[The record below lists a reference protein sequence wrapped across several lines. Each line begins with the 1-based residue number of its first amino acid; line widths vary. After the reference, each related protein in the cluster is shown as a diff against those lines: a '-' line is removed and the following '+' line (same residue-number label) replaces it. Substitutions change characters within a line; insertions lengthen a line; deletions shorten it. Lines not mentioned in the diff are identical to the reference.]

1 MKVLVTGGSGFLGL
15 AIVRMLVDNGHTARS
30 FSRGDY
36 PQLRAAGMDIQR
48 GDLTDL
54 KAFRQAASG
63 CDAIIHTAAKA
74 GVWGP
79 AEDYERINI
88 QGTRNVIQ
96 VCRELQIRRLVY
108 TSSASVVFT
117 GSDEDGIDES
127 TPYAQRFLADYPRT
141 KALAEQAVLA
151 ANDSEL
157 ATIALRPHLIWGP
170 GDPHLVPRVLSRA
183 RAGKLALVG
192 NGSNLVDSTY
202 VENAALA
209 HLLALEKLCLDAA
222 CAGKAY
228 FISNGEPLAMET
240 LLNRIL
246 AAADLPPINRYIHP
260 QLAYMGGAI
269 LEIVYRRLW
278 PQYEPIMTC
287 FVARQLATSHWFQ
300 LDRARQDLGYQ
311 PHIKLDEGFQYL
323 RDSFAASTGI

>member
-1 MKVLVTGGSGFLGL
+1 MKVLVTGGTGFLGS
-15 AIVRMLVDNGHTARS
+15 AIVRMLIAKGHITRS

-36 PQLRAAGMDIQR
+36 PHLRAAGMDIQR
-48 GDLTDL
+48 GDLTDMEAL
-54 KAFRQAASG
+54 RQAASD
-63 CDAIIHTAAKA
+63 CDAVIHTAAKA

-79 AEDYERINI
+79 AEDYERTNV

-108 TSSASVVFT
+108 TSSPSVVFT
-117 GSDEDGIDES
+117 GGDEDGIDES

-141 KALAEQAVLA
+141 KTLAEQAVLA
-151 ANDSEL
+151 ANDLEL
-157 ATIALRPHLIWGP
+157 TTLALRPHLIWGP

-209 HLLALEKLCLDAA
+209 HLLALDKLAPEA
-222 CAGKAY
+222 TCAGKAY

-240 LLNRIL
+240 LLNHIL
-246 AAADLPPINRYIHP
+246 SAANLPPITRYIQP
-260 QLAYMGGAI
+260 QLAYAAGAI
-269 LEIVYRRLW
+269 LEMVYRRLW
-278 PQYEPIMTC
+278 PQHEPIMTR
-287 FVARQLATSHWFQ
+287 FLARQLATSHWFQ

-311 PHIKLDEGFQYL
+311 PPINLDEGFQRL
-323 RDSFAASTGI
+323 RDSLAVASGT

>member
-1 MKVLVTGGSGFLGL
+1 MKVLVTGGTGFLGS
-15 AIVRMLVDNGHTARS
+15 AIVRMLIDKGHTAVS

-36 PQLRAAGMDIQR
+36 PHLRATGMDIQR
-48 GDLTDL
+48 GDLTDM
-54 KAFRQAASG
+54 KALRQAASG
-63 CDAIIHTAAKA
+63 CDAVIHTAAKA

-79 AEDYERINI
+79 AEDYERTNV

-108 TSSASVVFT
+108 TSSPSVVFM
-117 GSDEDGIDES
+117 GCNEDGIDES

-151 ANDSEL
+151 ANDAEL

-170 GDPHLVPRVLSRA
+170 GDPHLVPRILSRA

-192 NGSNLVDSTY
+192 DGSNLVDSTY
-202 VENAALA
+202 VENAARA
-209 HLLALEKLCLDAA
+209 HLLALEKLGPEAA

-228 FISNGEPLAMET
+228 FISNGEPLTMET
-240 LLNRIL
+240 LLNHIL
-246 AAADLPPINRYIHP
+246 AAADLPPVTKHVHP
-260 QLAYMGGAI
+260 QLAYVAGAV
-269 LEIVYRRLW
+269 LEILYRRLW
-278 PQYEPIMTC
+278 PQHEPVMTR

-300 LDRARQDLGYQ
+300 LDRACQDLGYQ
-311 PHIKLDEGFQYL
+311 PLISLNEGFRRL
-323 RDSFAASTGI
+323 RKSMEVTSGT

>member
-1 MKVLVTGGSGFLGL
+1 MKVLVTGGTGFLGS
-15 AIVRMLVDNGHTARS
+15 AIVRMLRSNGHTTVS

-36 PQLRAAGMDIQR
+36 PHLRATGIDLQR
-48 GDLTDL
+48 GDLTDV
-54 KAFRQAASG
+54 KALRQAASG
-63 CDAIIHTAAKA
+63 CDAVIHTAAKA

-79 AEDYERINI
+79 AEDYERTNV

-108 TSSASVVFT
+108 TSSPSVVFM
-117 GSDEDGIDES
+117 GCNEDGIDES

-151 ANDSEL
+151 ANDAEL
-157 ATIALRPHLIWGP
+157 ATVALRPHLIWGP

-192 NGSNLVDSTY
+192 DGSNLVDSTY

-209 HLLALEKLCLDAA
+209 HLLALEKLALEAA

-240 LLNRIL
+240 LLNHIL
-246 AAADLPPINRYIHP
+246 AAADLPPVTKHVHP
-260 QLAYMGGAI
+260 QLAYVAGAV
-269 LEIVYRRLW
+269 LEILYRRLW
-278 PQYEPIMTC
+278 PQHEPVMTR

-300 LDRARQDLGYQ
+300 LDRACQDLGYQ
-311 PHIKLDEGFQYL
+311 PLISLNEGFRRL
-323 RDSFAASTGI
+323 RKSMEVTSGT

>member
-1 MKVLVTGGSGFLGL
+1 MKVLVTGGTGFLGS
-15 AIVRMLVDNGHTARS
+15 AIVRMLIAKGHTTRS

-36 PQLRAAGMDIQR
+36 PHLRAAGMDIQR
-48 GDLTDL
+48 GDLTDI
-54 KAFRQAASG
+54 KALRQAAGG
-63 CDAIIHTAAKA
+63 CEAVIHTAAKA
-74 GVWGP
+74 GVLGP
-79 AEDYERINI
+79 AEDYERTNV

-108 TSSASVVFT
+108 TSSPSVVCT
-117 GSDEDGIDES
+117 GGDEDGIDES

-141 KALAEQAVLA
+141 KTLAEQAVLA
-151 ANDSEL
+151 ANDLEL
-157 ATIALRPHLIWGP
+157 TTIALRPHLIWGP

-209 HLLALEKLCLDAA
+209 HLLALEKLAPEA
-222 CAGKAY
+222 TCAGKAY

-240 LLNRIL
+240 LLNHIL
-246 AAADLPPINRYIHP
+246 SAANLPPITRYIQP
-260 QLAYMGGAI
+260 QLAYAAGAI
-269 LEIVYRRLW
+269 LEMVYRRLW
-278 PQYEPIMTC
+278 PQHEPIMTR
-287 FVARQLATSHWFQ
+287 FLARQLATSHWFQ

-311 PHIKLDEGFQYL
+311 PLINLDEGFQRL
-323 RDSFAASTGI
+323 RDSLAVASGT

>member
-1 MKVLVTGGSGFLGL
+1 MKVLVTGGTGFLGS
-15 AIVRMLVDNGHTARS
+15 AIVRMLMSNGHTTVS

-36 PQLRAAGMDIQR
+36 SHLRATGIDLQR
-48 GDLTDL
+48 GDLTDM
-54 KAFRQAASG
+54 KALRQAASG
-63 CDAIIHTAAKA
+63 CDAVIHTAAKA

-79 AEDYERINI
+79 AEDYERTNV

-96 VCRELQIRRLVY
+96 VCRELQIQRLVY
-108 TSSASVVFT
+108 TSSPSVVFM
-117 GSDEDGIDES
+117 GCNEDGIDES

-151 ANDSEL
+151 ANDAEL
-157 ATIALRPHLIWGP
+157 ATVALRPHLIWGP

-192 NGSNLVDSTY
+192 DGSNLVDSTY

-209 HLLALEKLCLDAA
+209 HLLALEKLAPETTCS
-222 CAGKAY
+222 GKAY
-228 FISNGEPLAMET
+228 FISNGEPLTMET
-240 LLNRIL
+240 LLNHIL
-246 AAADLPPINRYIHP
+246 AAADLSPITRHIHP
-260 QLAYMGGAI
+260 QLAYVAGAV
-269 LEIVYRRLW
+269 LEILYRRLW
-278 PQYEPIMTC
+278 PQHEPVMTR

-311 PHIKLDEGFQYL
+311 PLISLNEGFRRL
-323 RDSFAASTGI
+323 RKSMEVTSGT